1 MKKSKSPHPKWALKY
16 RKPGT
21 ELRCIQ
27 GRYYLYLV
35 SSFYD
40 TDKKRSIKKT
50 GKLLG
55 RITKEEGF
63 IDSEKYKLKLEA
75 EKKLKFTNIQT
86 KEYGLT
92 KFIGKFGN
100 ETTLMLKKHFPEYW
114 KEILL
119 ITYCRFGYNSPIKNM
134 PFHIGKSFMSE
145 LYEITLTDKKISS
158 LLREIG
164 KRRDLI
170 VKYMQSFVQ
179 QDDHILV
186 DMTNVFSSSSKIPLV
201 RAGYNSDLIFD
212 SQFNLMY
219 IYSMNLRSP
228 VFYRI
233 YGGNIKDVKGFK
245 TILEESGISD
255 AIIIAD
261 KGFYSE
267 CNINLLDE
275 SELRYIIPM
284 RRSNKHIEYD
294 KIVSD
299 KIKTD
304 KNYFKHE
311 NRYIWYYSQE
321 KEEKKIH
328 IYLDDRLKNMEE
340 TDYLNRVSSHPEEYT
355 IEKYHQKKERF
366 GTIGIY
372 TNILSLTE
380 KEVYEAYKSRVN
392 IEVMF
397 DGMKNILDCDKTYM
411 QDEDAL
417 QGWMFINHLAL
428 QLYHRMYLM
437 IKEKEIINKY
447 SVSDMITHMK
457 EIRKVKI
464 GDEWRLEA
472 ITSSTEK
479 MMTKLGLPITYD

>member
-1 MKKSKSPHPKWALKY
+1 
-16 RKPGT
+16 
-21 ELRCIQ
+21 
-27 GRYYLYLV
+27 
-35 SSFYD
+35 
-40 TDKKRSIKKT
+40 
-50 GKLLG
+50 
-55 RITKEEGF
+55 
-63 IDSEKYKLKLEA
+63 
-75 EKKLKFTNIQT
+75 
-86 KEYGLT
+86 
-92 KFIGKFGN
+92 
-100 ETTLMLKKHFPEYW
+100 
-114 KEILL
+114 
-119 ITYCRFGYNSPIKNM
+119 M

-380 KEVYEAYKSRVN
+380 KEVYETYKSRVN